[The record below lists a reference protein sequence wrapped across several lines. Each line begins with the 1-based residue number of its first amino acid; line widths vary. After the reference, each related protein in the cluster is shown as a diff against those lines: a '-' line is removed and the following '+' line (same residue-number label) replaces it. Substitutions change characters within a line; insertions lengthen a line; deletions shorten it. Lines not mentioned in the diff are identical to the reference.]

1 MAKDPA
7 FLFYSTDFYEGTRT
21 MLPEERACYVDLMI
35 YQHQRGPIPNDLQR
49 VLLYCNG
56 ISEATLKAT
65 LQAKF
70 KLTDKGWLNIKLQEV
85 IEQRQEYSEK
95 QSINGT
101 IGQFWKKAKA
111 ILSANDYTTLY
122 KSLSKKE
129 KKELF
134 EIIKDM
140 EVSEATLKA
149 MLKASLKHLEN
160 EIENEIENNIEIEKD
175 SLKEKEREHIKEPEF
190 AIHHKKLE
198 AKKTWRTDFETYL
211 SELNS
216 VYDCLSLDQ
225 DFIRQQE
232 EFYPEVDIVLSLKKS
247 YTNFWGT
254 EAGWKHKKK
263 QKSKDIDWKAT
274 LTNAIGM
281 NKVYKP
287 KQPVQRKGTSLS
299 QMQQIM
305 DEVNNQK
312 KLIHGI

>member
-7 FLFYSTDFYEGTRT
+7 ILFYIDNWLVSTKEMKADERGWYLNLILHQFDKGD
-21 MLPEERACYVDLMI
+21 LPDDIEELANLADVRFSEFDLFKQKWEQVLKQKFKQTFKGRLINEKANDILRKRELFKDKRSESGKIGYVVKLAI
-35 YQHQRGPIPNDLQR
+35 NEL
-49 VLLYCNG
+49 
-56 ISEATLKAT
+56 EATPEQVEYIKTNIDFDSIDTKNKQMLKQVLKQT
-65 LQAKF
+65 
-70 KLTDKGWLNIKLQEV
+70 IKL
-85 IEQRQEYSEK
+85 Y
-95 QSINGT
+95 INGN
-101 IGQFWKKAKA
+101 I
-111 ILSANDYTTLY
+111 N
-122 KSLSKKE
+122 
-129 KKELF
+129 
-134 EIIKDM
+134 KD
-140 EVSEATLKA
+140 
-149 MLKASLKHLEN
+149 
-160 EIENEIENNIEIEKD
+160 NIEIGKD
-175 SLKEKEREHIKEPEF
+175 SLKEKEREHIKESEF

-216 VYDCLSLDQ
+216 VYDCLTLNQ

-281 NKVYKP
+281 NKVYKT

>member
-1 MAKDPA
+1 M
-7 FLFYSTDFYEGTRT
+7 
-21 MLPEERACYVDLMI
+21 
-35 YQHQRGPIPNDLQR
+35 
-49 VLLYCNG
+49 
-56 ISEATLKAT
+56 
-65 LQAKF
+65 
-70 KLTDKGWLNIKLQEV
+70 
-85 IEQRQEYSEK
+85 
-95 QSINGT
+95 NGT

-111 ILSANDYTTLY
+111 ILSQKKYLKLYELLSCLDKKDLFNKIKDIEINLTTL
-122 KSLSKKE
+122 E
-129 KKELF
+129 
-134 EIIKDM
+134 
-140 EVSEATLKA
+140 A
-149 MLKASLKHLEN
+149 MLEASLKHLEN

-211 SELNS
+211 SQLNQ
-216 VYDCLSLDQ
+216 VYDNLTLDQ

-232 EFYPEVDIVLSLKKS
+232 EFYPEVDIVLSMKKS

-281 NKVYKP
+281 NKVYKT

-312 KLIHGI
+312 KAKPWNLT